1 MFRQHPR
8 YSKMNA
14 VLCFEYG
21 SSTSTIAIIFDW
33 LLHFVNCIY
42 TVSFTYKLSY
52 SSLMLT
58 RSKLPSPS
66 RRLQSRLIHICA
78 SMFSLSDLIP
88 TGQTENV
95 LYGPQIKTNDSPLL
109 TLPWLSSTLRGTD
122 SILILVTKSL
132 WSASGNLSNLPVNHS

>member
-1 MFRQHPR
+1 MFGQHPR
-8 YSKMNA
+8 CSKMNA

-42 TVSFTYKLSY
+42 NVSFTYKLSY

-66 RRLQSRLIHICA
+66 RRLQSRLIHVCA
-78 SMFSLSDLIP
+78 SMFSSLIQFP
-88 TGQTENV
+88 LARQKMFFMDRKSKQTTS
-95 LYGPQIKTNDSPLL
+95 PADSPLVIL
-109 TLPWLSSTLRGTD
+109 HPQRNRFLPCSGHKVLM
-122 SILILVTKSL
+122 
-132 WSASGNLSNLPVNHS
+132 GNLWQPL